1 VLFRSEEHKLLS
13 WAQGVL
19 QNSASKNIPNIASMD
34 SLFKSHGGLA
44 LAVLIQEVKGDDQYK
59 PGTNKGQ
66 NTKYITDEATKLGVH
81 HAHHWTPATMTSFLA
96 LLKKSWE
103 EKQTSS
109 PSSPQSASKKKRT
122 HRKKKG
128 KKSPLPPEEE
138 IEPNE
143 DSVPVSHF
151 NITDL
156 STYDDTEQTD
166 QSNPEIISDDSLLEL
181 EIVTDDA
188 LNAPNMDDQGEEE
201 TGFHQENEQDGDTEQ
216 AEEPKEETEDMDEL
230 ESKKSE
236 TENTNEEPGLNES
249 ETSTP
254 TLPEIITLQGPHL
267 PILKTM
273 DSNAGRASPYD
284 GNSQKENLLTQMIVY
299 FWELL
304 LSILSHYSPGLE
316 KYTHSIRPVIDT
328 GKFIVLLYLAIFLPF
343 IGVYVK
349 SGFSKALFINI
360 LLCVFGFIPGSIHA
374 LYIVLQ

>member
-1 VLFRSEEHKLLS
+1 
-13 WAQGVL
+13 
-19 QNSASKNIPNIASMD
+19 
-34 SLFKSHGGLA
+34 
-44 LAVLIQEVKGDDQYK
+44 VLIQEVKGEDLYK

-66 NTKYITDEATKLGVH
+66 NTKYIKDEATKLGFH
-81 HAHHWTPATMTSFLA
+81 HAHHWTPASMNTFLG
-96 LLKKSWE
+96 LLKKFWD

-109 PSSPQSASKKKRT
+109 PSSPQSSSKKKKT
-122 HRKKKG
+122 YRKKKG
-128 KKSPLPPEEE
+128 NLESPLPPEEVL
-138 IEPNE
+138 EPNE
-143 DSVPVSHF
+143 DSAPLTHF

-156 STYDDTEQTD
+156 STYEDTEQPD

-181 EIVTDDA
+181 DIVTDDA

-201 TGFHQENEQDGDTEQ
+201 TGFHQENEQDGETEQ

-236 TENTNEEPGLNES
+236 AENANEEPGLNES

-254 TLPEIITLQGPHL
+254 SLPEIITLQGPQL

-284 GNSQKENLLTQMIVY
+284 GNNQKENLLTQMIVY

-349 SGFSKALFINI
+349 TGFSKALFINV
-360 LLCVFGFIPGSIHA
+360 LLCVFGFIPGN
-374 LYIVLQ
+374 